1 MVKISRNSRDVCVL
15 ACFMFCYYCL
25 CTVVMQ
31 WLEVRTATS
40 MKYSLPPFFFQPFS
54 MVKWLL
60 TELVIFLLEFNLYSW
75 WNVDLSVKAQRPH
88 GKTMMVPCDT
98 EYPAFVSERT
108 IKETTGSI
116 DCNGCVSSFVIQ
128 QIPSSNLFMVVVDN
142 KCDCN
147 NIDPVTM
154 DPIEI
159 KYNESLKC
167 DRLKLQKDRKK
178 PESCHPFHPEENA
191 MECGSA
197 SRLSVCLAVN
207 LLPLIAATVS
217 R

>member
-1 MVKISRNSRDVCVL
+1 MHAL
-15 ACFMFCYYCL
+15 Y
-25 CTVVMQ
+25 Q
-31 WLEVRTATS
+31 
-40 MKYSLPPFFFQPFS
+40 
-54 MVKWLL
+54 
-60 TELVIFLLEFNLYSW
+60 IFLLEFNLYSW
-75 WNVDLSVKAQRPH
+75 WNIDLSVKAQRSR

-108 IKETTGSI
+108 IKETTGNI
-116 DCNGCVSSFVIQ
+116 ECDDCVRSFVIQ

-142 KCDCN
+142 KCDCSSAP
-147 NIDPVTM
+147 PVTM

-159 KYNESLKC
+159 IYNESLKC
-167 DRLKLQKDRKK
+167 ERLKFQKDRKK

-197 SRLSVCLAVN
+197 TRFSSPLAAA
-207 LLPLIAATVS
+207 LLPLITATIS